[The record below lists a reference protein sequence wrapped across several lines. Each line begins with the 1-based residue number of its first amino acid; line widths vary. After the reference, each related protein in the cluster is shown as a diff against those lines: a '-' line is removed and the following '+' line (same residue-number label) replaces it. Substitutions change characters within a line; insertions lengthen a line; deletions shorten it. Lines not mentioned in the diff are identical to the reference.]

1 MDTITLS
8 ELRYLADVTVAV
20 EGGATIV
27 FTSQGGNAIE
37 GSLRSDFFTEEGEEA
52 GDDWELEDLYVIVDW
67 HGPTNRY
74 PEISMWS
81 LPKFLRLLYDGTVKI
96 KGYAH
101 WRCL

>member
-20 EGGATIV
+20 EGGATVV
-27 FTSQGGNAIE
+27 FTYSKALPSIT
-37 GSLRSDFFTEEGEEA
+37 GSLRSDFFTEEGEKA
-52 GDDWELEDLYVIVDW
+52 GDEWELEDLYVIVDW

-101 WRCL
+101 WQ